1 MFCSVGDVVF
11 PSMLAGW
18 ALRFDEM
25 KRKMMSLDSTSSTST
40 SNQASTSAFIPSTV
54 SKPASIFSSSVV
66 GYGVGCFL
74 CELFQTGQ
82 GQPALLFIVPAM
94 LALVGAVGLVSGQLG
109 DMWSYDPMKKDEEDI
124 NQ

>member
-1 MFCSVGDVVF
+1 
-11 PSMLAGW
+11 MLAGW

-25 KRKMMSLDSTSSTST
+25 KRKMMGLDSTSSTST
-40 SNQASTSAFIPSTV
+40 SIPAAE

-66 GYGVGCFL
+66 GYGIGCFL

-94 LALVGAVGLVSGQLG
+94 LASVGAVGSVSGQLS
-109 DMWSYDPMKKDEEDI
+109 DMWSYDPMKKEEDT
-124 NQ
+124 NR